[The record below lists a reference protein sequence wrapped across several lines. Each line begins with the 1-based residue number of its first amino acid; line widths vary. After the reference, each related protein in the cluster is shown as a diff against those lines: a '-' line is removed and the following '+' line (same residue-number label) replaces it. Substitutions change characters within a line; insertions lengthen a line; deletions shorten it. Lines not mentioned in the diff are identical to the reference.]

1 MLRDF
6 FRSLRGDFQGSAARQ
21 RLLALAAEL
30 DRTLPAVWV
39 DSPALRISSVPPEE
53 PGLAVQ

>member
-1 MLRDF
+1 
-6 FRSLRGDFQGSAARQ
+6 LRGDFQGSAARQ